1 MLQFYGTILEL
12 VVHVQSV
19 DTRPF
24 FSPPKQPGYKATIRL
39 HCRPFSN
46 MGKSCWLMEPEII
59 RVLYTDAVS
68 TESNE
73 YYELPLTS
81 NLPEETGFLI
91 FFMSVI

>member
-1 MLQFYGTILEL
+1 
-12 VVHVQSV
+12 
-19 DTRPF
+19 
-24 FSPPKQPGYKATIRL
+24 
-39 HCRPFSN
+39 
-46 MGKSCWLMEPEII
+46 MEPEII

-81 NLPEETGFLI
+81 NLPEETGFLN